1 MKTLN
6 QETFENFNDF
16 LLTDEEMTNVRG
28 GDGGGAGENV
38 PPVTEPEI

>member
-6 QETFENFNDF
+6 QETFENFNEF

-28 GDGGGAGENV
+28 GDGGGV
-38 PPVTEPEI
+38 RRKLSPPATEA